1 MNYINY
7 IKKYFGL
14 YVLLFSTLGV
24 GQVHAGS
31 LDDFFIAVKRDDVS
45 TLQTL
50 NLRGFDLNTRN
61 EHGESALLLALREGS
76 LLTAAYL
83 IAQPAVD
90 VEARTGKGE
99 SPLMMA
105 ALKGH
110 LTLAKR
116 LIERKAEVNKPG
128 WTPLHYAATN
138 ATNGSTD
145 MVRLLLEHHAY
156 IDGASPN
163 GTTSLMM
170 AAHYGSPAVV
180 RLLLEEGADVTIRNQ
195 QGLTAIDFAHR
206 AKRAE
211 SAEIIA
217 AYVRAKQPAG
227 KW

>member
-1 MNYINY
+1 MKYINY
-7 IKKYFGL
+7 IKKYIGL
-14 YVLLFSTLGV
+14 YVFFASMSLGI
-24 GQVHAGS
+24 QLHAGS
-31 LDDFFIAVKRDDVS
+31 FEDFFAAVKRDDASAV
-45 TLQTL
+45 QTL

-61 EHGESALLLALREGS
+61 EHGEGALLLALREGALS
-76 LLTAAYL
+76 VAIYLLD
-83 IAQPAVD
+83 QPGVD

-110 LTLAKR
+110 LALAKR

-138 ATNGSTD
+138 ANAGSVE

-163 GTTSLMM
+163 GTTPLMM

-180 RLLLEEGADVTIRNQ
+180 RVLLEEGADVMIRNQ

-206 AKRAE
+206 AKRGE